1 MIRHNAKIGFWWF
14 YFAFSSPFAT
24 FAYREDRMRFG
35 KTKLKTAFSFGFA
48 LTFHYLCIK
57 IR

>member
-48 LTFHYLCIK
+48 LTFHYL
-57 IR
+57 